1 MKHLNKS
8 RSQAGF
14 SLVEVALAVAIAAL
28 ALITLLGL
36 LPQGL
41 EMARKTAV
49 MVSDSNIL
57 EQITHDLENATFD
70 LLPTQTV
77 KKYYNDQ
84 GREVLQDAQD
94 LTYVVEIE
102 PQQVVAL
109 PKAEKTQPY
118 MKRMVI
124 RIAASS
130 TPNFVFG
137 TNNTLSYVTFNQ
149 LIAKTR

>member
-109 PKAEKTQPY
+109 PKAEKNQPY

-137 TNNTLSYVTFNQ
+137 ANNTLSYVTFNQ